1 MKGMGMYSRNAQA
14 TFSDGGVGDKLLR
27 DTTKRLEVEK
37 FMQSSGFQLD
47 AGAAKMASQQALIA
61 ARADPNIKSGMTTV
75 NTQLAPAARA
85 AVATAQAAAVPMI
98 NSAADALS
106 DATDRIIDNI
116 APRIQEGI
124 QNATIENKIY
134 LDGKQLQAATVGKI
148 SNRAMAGGE

>member
-1 MKGMGMYSRNAQA
+1 
-14 TFSDGGVGDKLLR
+14 
-27 DTTKRLEVEK
+27 
-37 FMQSSGFQLD
+37 
-47 AGAAKMASQQALIA
+47 
-61 ARADPNIKSGMTTV
+61 
-75 NTQLAPAARA
+75 
-85 AVATAQAAAVPMI
+85 MI